1 MIPSGRHDPDRSGA
15 HREGAPGREAMPDH
29 PVMQGRDMY
38 VKELKA
44 QVRDDVYV
52 VDPHQVAEALLRRA
66 ATRRAD
72 APSLTRRGARAR
84 AAWGSSPHPRD

>member
-1 MIPSGRHDPDRSGA
+1 M
-15 HREGAPGREAMPDH
+15 PGH

-66 ATRRAD
+66 AARRAD
-72 APSLTRRGARAR
+72 GPSITRRGARAR
-84 AAWGSSPHPRD
+84 AASGSPRHPQD